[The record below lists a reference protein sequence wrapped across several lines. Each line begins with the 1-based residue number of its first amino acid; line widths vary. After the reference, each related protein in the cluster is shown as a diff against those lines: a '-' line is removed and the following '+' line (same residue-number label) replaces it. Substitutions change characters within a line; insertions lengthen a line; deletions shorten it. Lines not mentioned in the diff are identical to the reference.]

1 MKKIIVLKHQ
11 SEMKYSKEFFLLE
24 IPKELSYIIYSIFC
38 LCLVVFS
45 IIFLGKIDEVVKTS
59 GIVRTKYNVS
69 EVQNVIGGKIIEL
82 DYKHGQKVKKG
93 DVLYK
98 IDATSYN
105 AQRNNYI
112 VEKKDIS
119 TKIEGLELLIKSFYS
134 EKNLCKK
141 SDLLSYTRFESYLQ
155 NLYTLEIQKKIAS
168 KQYELENDKPSTM
181 KNAYNTALKKEE
193 LNLSSLN
200 ISCYKADFIAN
211 LIDELNSKKIQLYEC
226 EQSIKRLDNE
236 YMFLEVKS
244 PMDGYVQE
252 LSSLNIGDYLEANA
266 TVLNIVPNDNQNF
279 RVEIQILAKDIGK
292 IDLGQKVK
300 YRLRAFPFYEYDG
313 AEGTISAIAPDIRTS
328 DNGELFYSAYADINR
343 IEFSNRHG
351 DSFPIKAGLETD
363 IRIVL
368 KRKNIIYFIL
378 KKMDFL
384 N

>member
-24 IPKELSYIIYSIFC
+24 IPKELSYIIYAIFC
-38 LCLVVFS
+38 LCSVVL
-45 IIFLGKIDEVVKTS
+45 ITIFFGKIDEVVKTN
-59 GIVRTKYNVS
+59 GIVRTKDNVS

-98 IDATSYN
+98 IDSTSYN

-112 VEKKDIS
+112 VEEKDIS

-134 EKNLCKK
+134 EKNLCQK

-155 NLYTLEIQKKIAS
+155 NLYSLEVKRNIAN
-168 KQYELENDKPSTM
+168 KQYELEKDKPSTM

-200 ISCYKADFIAN
+200 ISCYKADFIAT

-226 EQSIKRLDNE
+226 EQNIKRLDNE

-292 IDLGQKVK
+292 IDIGQKVK

-313 AEGTISAIAPDIRTS
+313 AEGTISAIAPDIKTS

-343 IEFSNRHG
+343 INFSNRHG

>member
-1 MKKIIVLKHQ
+1 
-11 SEMKYSKEFFLLE
+11 
-24 IPKELSYIIYSIFC
+24 
-38 LCLVVFS
+38 
-45 IIFLGKIDEVVKTS
+45 
-59 GIVRTKYNVS
+59 
-69 EVQNVIGGKIIEL
+69 
-82 DYKHGQKVKKG
+82 
-93 DVLYK
+93 
-98 IDATSYN
+98 
-105 AQRNNYI
+105 
-112 VEKKDIS
+112 
-119 TKIEGLELLIKSFYS
+119 
-134 EKNLCKK
+134 
-141 SDLLSYTRFESYLQ
+141 
-155 NLYTLEIQKKIAS
+155 
-168 KQYELENDKPSTM
+168 M
-181 KNAYNTALKKEE
+181 KNAYNIALKKEE

-200 ISCYKADFIAN
+200 ISCYKADFIAT

-252 LSSLNIGDYLEANA
+252 LSSLNIGDYLESNA

-343 IEFSNRHG
+343 IQFSNRHG

-378 KKMDFL
+378 QKMDFL